1 MSESQPQ
8 DDAGSETAKT
18 IPERFQKPEKQAT
31 AKLLY
36 SGGIEVR
43 YRLSKTENN
52 TGAKP
57 IYVLFEDKDINH
69 IPEPKVEAFLSK
81 KDVADYFKDR
91 KLMYAEHAEQVQEL
105 LEEFDIE
112 VDFSE
117 IVKEYEEEEK

>member
-1 MSESQPQ
+1 MSEEQPQ
-8 DDAGSETAKT
+8 DDAGSGTAKT
-18 IPERFQKPEKQAT
+18 IPGRFQNPEKQAT
-31 AKLLY
+31 AELLF

-43 YRLSKTENN
+43 YRLSKIDNGRN
-52 TGAKP
+52 S

-91 KLMYAEHAEQVQEL
+91 KLMYAEHADPVQEM

-117 IVKEYEEEEK
+117 IVKEYEGDEK